1 MKANDYF
8 IGHAAIASPLFFQRL
23 SGEFWDSKRV

>member
-23 SGEFWDSKRV
+23 SGEFWHLKRL

>member
-23 SGEFWDSKRV
+23 SGEFWDLKRV